1 MLSAVARGC
10 SEVRFSSE
18 ITGAAV
24 FLTSQCRI
32 DADVLPTLYSGLGII
47 VWLDGWCRPWHRN
60 WLITYIL
67 QSDGDCDFGSI
78 GNVVRLD
85 VHDFELKPL

>member
-1 MLSAVARGC
+1 MLSVARGC

-24 FLTSQCRI
+24 FLPCQCQI
-32 DADVLPTLYSGLGII
+32 DADVLPTLHSGLGIS
-47 VWLDGWCRPWHRN
+47 VRLDGWCRPWHQN

-67 QSDGDCDFGSI
+67 QSDGDCDFSSI
-78 GNVVRLD
+78 GNTRRGLMSMISS
-85 VHDFELKPL
+85 